1 MAYRMKGPRIS
12 QNVMS
17 VIMNQYNNS
26 PHTLFSKIMKKPT
39 SPNDVYSDEDKEIFI
54 FDTITKQNEAI
65 DNIQDY
71 ELPIGTIVKLYWSK
85 TKTLDKRRS
94 LVYPDFYTVVGKVGH
109 NIQIKNNRNSATKL
123 VLRWMIQKADNPRLR
138 KVNGQQLRR

>member
-1 MAYRMKGPRIS
+1 MAYRMKVPRIS
-12 QNVMS
+12 PDVMT

-54 FDTITKQNEAI
+54 FIFDTITKQNEAI

-71 ELPIGTIVKLYWSK
+71 ELPVGTIVKLYWSK
-85 TKTLDKRRS
+85 SKILDKRRS

-109 NIQIKNNRNSATKL
+109 NIQVKNNRTSQTKL
-123 VLRWMIQKADNPRLR
+123 VPRWMIQKVDNLRLR
-138 KVNGQQLRR
+138 KVNGQ